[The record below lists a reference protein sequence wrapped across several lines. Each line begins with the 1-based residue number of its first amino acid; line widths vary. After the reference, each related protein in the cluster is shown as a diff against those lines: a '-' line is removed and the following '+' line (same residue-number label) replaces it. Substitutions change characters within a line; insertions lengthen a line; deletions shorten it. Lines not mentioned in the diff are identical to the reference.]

1 MSGPNVEP
9 ASSDS
14 APETTEAN
22 PYTHTHSLKQ
32 ALECAGHAVEGA
44 PRDVRC
50 WHLLG
55 LLLSAKEE
63 WSGAKEVLE
72 RGAALDVIRPDEDEH
87 ENGDEGE
94 EEDNAEDSGGSEDD
108 EGSEEANTVMQ
119 STLTLQVPNDAPFVR
134 VADYA
139 LTGAKGHK
147 TEKLNDAGALG
158 DATGNG
164 NSRPNGYAPHR
175 NFAPTTQPLLALPP
189 DAEYLP
195 SATNLPVCYFSPA
208 SVATSPSGSPIS
220 IETPTTKQ
228 YALTYDEYPPTSV
241 QQFERHLQIR
251 MSQVALS
258 EVVDGPEG
266 AEEGWLQVFAWVA
279 EKNKEREKGSV
290 AATPTTAT
298 TTTVPT
304 TPSQLSHAHSHM
316 LRKPSKTRLNHGNAN
331 VEEASNTRDTY
342 GEKDAFTSTAP
353 SSDSFDNLAP
363 IGIKISPATPEIEV
377 TQVDG
382 EADGRCEKGAIVR
395 MSFSEERPIGSIGAG
410 VGQRDI
416 EKEAEKEREK
426 ELGTSRGYEKEYIKE
441 KEKKT
446 SSESKHKRRSSSVE
460 RERTAGTDAFNPKK
474 VQQILKDHVHKGRAG
489 ITTVSRK
496 IGHRVSRNGGLRRS
510 NSTPGTYFPP
520 SAVFFHRS
528 NTLMVDFHAVLHPT
542 SYQASSI
549 HSRRRL
555 SSIVH
560 STDRTPTDS
569 PPPPPLPSHDFA
581 STINTHNTHNTTN
594 TSASDSN
601 SGPRALLSPRE
612 NRLMSILWLMSA
624 ATFRRLGKIEQA
636 KGSIQEAEVRDEGNP
651 GVWVQV
657 GISSLF

>member
-1 MSGPNVEP
+1 MISIGQDPLTRPAHLRKAHECLVRSIQANATPSAYYHLALSFARRIPASAEFSVSGPNVEP

-14 APETTEAN
+14 APEITQAN

-32 ALECAGHAVEGA
+32 ALECAGQAVEGA

-72 RGAALDVIRPDEDEH
+72 RGAALDVIHPDEDEH
-87 ENGDEGE
+87 ESGDEE
-94 EEDNAEDSGGSEDD
+94 DKDEDNAEDSGGSEDD

-119 STLTLQVPNDAPFVR
+119 STLTLQVPNDVPFVR

-139 LTGAKGHK
+139 LTGDKGHK
-147 TEKLNDAGALG
+147 SENLKEVGTVGNATE
-158 DATGNG
+158 NG
-164 NSRPNGYAPHR
+164 NSHPNGYAPHR
-175 NFAPTTQPLLALPP
+175 SFAPTTQPLLALPP

-208 SVATSPSGSPIS
+208 SVATSPSDSPTP

-304 TPSQLSHAHSHM
+304 TPSQLSHTHSHM
-316 LRKPSKTRLNHGNAN
+316 LRKPSKTRLNHGSPN
-331 VEEASNTRDTY
+331 VEEGSHTRDTY
-342 GEKDAFTSTAP
+342 GEKDALPSTAP

-382 EADGRCEKGAIVR
+382 EVGGRREKGAIVR
-395 MSFSEERPIGSIGAG
+395 ISLSEERPIGSIGAG
-410 VGQRDI
+410 IGQRDI
-416 EKEAEKEREK
+416 EKEAEKERER
-426 ELGTSRGYEKEYIKE
+426 ELGTSRGYIKE

-460 RERTAGTDAFNPKK
+460 RERTAGTDAFRPKK

-496 IGHRVSRNGGLRRS
+496 IGDRVSRNGGLRRS
-510 NSTPGTYFPP
+510 NSTPGT
-520 SAVFFHRS
+520 
-528 NTLMVDFHAVLHPT
+528 
-542 SYQASSI
+542 
-549 HSRRRL
+549 
-555 SSIVH
+555 
-560 STDRTPTDS
+560 
-569 PPPPPLPSHDFA
+569 
-581 STINTHNTHNTTN
+581 
-594 TSASDSN
+594 
-601 SGPRALLSPRE
+601 
-612 NRLMSILWLMSA
+612 
-624 ATFRRLGKIEQA
+624 
-636 KGSIQEAEVRDEGNP
+636 
-651 GVWVQV
+651 
-657 GISSLF
+657 